1 MHVLH
6 NACSFFARHF
16 YAYRFAHVFCVRFF
30 AHVAF
35 LHVSSFAHVFL
46 RPVFAVSFARGGEG
60 CHLHVVPPGNFF

>member
-16 YAYRFAHVFCVRFF
+16 YAYRFAHVFACG
-30 AHVAF
+30 F
-35 LHVSSFAHVFL
+35 LRTWHFCIIDFCACFL

-60 CHLHVVPPGNFF
+60 CHLHVVPPGNFV